1 MTCPSWVA
9 LHGMAHSFT
18 GLYKALGHN
27 KAVIYEGVKDS
38 WESENSP
45 SESTPGLG
53 SKKKKKTQRQTRSD
67 CTVRKESV
75 IQLKNIEYRTGR
87 ERLRE
92 AWKVGRSRKEERQ
105 LMQEL

>member
-1 MTCPSWVA
+1 MGIRKLTLRKYPRVR
-9 LHGMAHSFT
+9 
-18 GLYKALGHN
+18 
-27 KAVIYEGVKDS
+27 V
-38 WESENSP
+38 
-45 SESTPGLG
+45 
-53 SKKKKKTQRQTRSD
+53 KKKKKTQRQTRSD

>member
-1 MTCPSWVA
+1 
-9 LHGMAHSFT
+9 MAHSFT
-18 GLYKALGHN
+18 GLYKALG
-27 KAVIYEGVKDS
+27 KYPRVRV
-38 WESENSP
+38 
-45 SESTPGLG
+45 
-53 SKKKKKTQRQTRSD
+53 KKKKTHTQRQTRSD